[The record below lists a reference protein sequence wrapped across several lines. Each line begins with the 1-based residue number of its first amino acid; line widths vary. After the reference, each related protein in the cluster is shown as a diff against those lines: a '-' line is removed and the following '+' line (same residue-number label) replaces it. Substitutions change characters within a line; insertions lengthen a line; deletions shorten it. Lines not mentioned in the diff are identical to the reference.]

1 MLTQAAEKARINELL
16 RLDEASSQTF
26 TMYQQQA
33 LTEISDNLQRFYM
46 QYADESGLSLA
57 QTRQAVSRWDIAQWQ
72 RVIDQLDMTDW
83 DDNAKYLAGE
93 YAYQAG
99 YDRTHLMGAMVGMS
113 LISMMSKVQRH
124 ITDRVKTDAVSQQ
137 DHLKWLLGSDS
148 SPVKVIKPKPVS
160 IITQDETTALWSD
173 NLWLKS
179 ESMANDVQALVNLHL
194 RHGMS
199 IDDLKGMLDQHVNP
213 SQFSPGKS
221 IADRISQMDYQAERI
236 LRTESARLVDEVNM
250 TTYSMQGVKWVDW
263 IAEPDACTTGANC
276 AGIAAGGPYLLK
288 DAPSIPDDTHPN
300 CRCSKIPHTR

>member
-72 RVIDQLDMTDW
+72 RAIDQLDMTDW

-113 LISMMSKVQRH
+113 LISMTSKVQQH
-124 ITDRVKTDAVSQQ
+124 ITDRVKTDAVDQEE
-137 DHLKWLLGSDS
+137 HLKRLLDG
-148 SPVKVIKPKPVS
+148 PPIRPIVKSKPVS

-173 NLWLKS
+173 SLWLKS
-179 ESMANDVQALVNLHL
+179 ESMANDVQSLVNLHL

-199 IDDLKGMLDQHVNP
+199 IDDLKGMLVQHVNP
-213 SQFSPGKS
+213 RQFRPGKS

-250 TTYSMQGVKWVDW
+250 TTYSMQGVIWVDW
-263 IAEPDACTTGANC
+263 IDEPGACEMC
-276 AGIAAGGPYLLK
+276 AALADGGPYPLN
-288 DAPSIPDDTHPN
+288 DVPSIPGDTHPN